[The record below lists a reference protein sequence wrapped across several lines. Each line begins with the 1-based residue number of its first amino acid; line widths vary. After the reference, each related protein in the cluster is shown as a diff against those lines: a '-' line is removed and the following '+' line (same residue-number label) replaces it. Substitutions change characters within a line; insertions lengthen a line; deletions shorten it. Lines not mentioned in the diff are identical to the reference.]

1 MNTVDSTDF
10 KKYSLYKR
18 KWKITVIPRTK
29 FTGEGQDGVQYDPN
43 DAIVLSSS
51 FFKEQ
56 ALHCKFR
63 VQSAVTVPLY
73 GDITIYNLSQKTT
86 DTIVKQGARVVV
98 EAGYENGAFGT
109 IWDANIFHFIEYR
122 ENVVDKILLL
132 HCMQGYDLIKGE
144 FIMGHVTQPEN
155 NDKGRF
161 NFMTQQINLNAE
173 TSPPATIK
181 NNKTSWKPETVFK
194 APMDYARYCA
204 DNVAGQCITADSTQ
218 QFKLTIG
225 NFLNEIEAINAIP
238 YGSEIEISP
247 ETGLIGIPSKVPKG
261 VSFKCLLDPR
271 LKHMR
276 PEQQIRITH
285 TETRMTPQIF
295 GQGTP
300 PLFSNDGR
308 YRLISVTHTG
318 DTRGQDWYSECEA
331 WVNPDM
337 QALAGT
343 GAMTVN
349 VR

>member
-1 MNTVDSTDF
+1 MTMDSTDF
-10 KKYSLYKR
+10 KKFSLYKR
-18 KWKITVIPRTK
+18 AWRITVIPRK
-29 FTGEGQDGVQYDPN
+29 SFQGADIRGVQYNED

-51 FFKEQ
+51 FFDEQ

-73 GDITIYNLSQKTT
+73 GDVTIYNLSQKMTN
-86 DTIVKQGARVVV
+86 TIVHDGARVVI
-98 EAGYENGAFGT
+98 EAGYENGAFGK
-109 IWDANIFHFIEYR
+109 IWDANIFHFIERR
-122 ENVVDKILLL
+122 ENVVDRILTL
-132 HCMQGYDLIKGE
+132 HCIQGYDIIKSG
-144 FIMGHVTQPEN
+144 FVMGHVTQAEN
-155 NDKGRF
+155 NDEGRF
-161 NFMTQQINLNAE
+161 NFITQQLKLDAE
-173 TSPPATIK
+173 TSPPVTTK
-181 NNKTSWKPETVFK
+181 NKTISWKSEAIFGDGATYLRSRANDVWGQLIS
-194 APMDYARYCA
+194 A
-204 DNVAGQCITADSTQ
+204 DGTKPLKV
-218 QFKLTIG
+218 TIG
-225 NFLNEIEAINAIP
+225 DFLNEISADK
-238 YGSEIEISP
+238 EIEISP
-247 ETGLIGIPSKVPKG
+247 KTGLIGIPSQVPKG

-337 QALAGT
+337 QVLAGT

-349 VR
+349 K

>member
-1 MNTVDSTDF
+1 MSIDSTNF
-10 KKYSLYKR
+10 KKFSLYKR
-18 KWKITVIPRTK
+18 AWRISVIPRK
-29 FTGEGQDGVQYDPN
+29 SYTGTSQSGTQYNTD

-51 FFKEQ
+51 FYGEQ

-73 GDITIYNLSQKTT
+73 GDIILYNLSQKTT
-86 DTIVKQGARVVV
+86 DTIVNEGARVVV

-109 IWDANIFHFIEYR
+109 IWDANIFHFIEHR
-122 ENVVDKILLL
+122 ENIVDKILTL
-132 HCMQGYDLIKGE
+132 HCMQGYDIIKGG
-144 FIMGHVTQPEN
+144 FIMAHVTQPEN
-155 NDKGRF
+155 DDEGRF
-161 NFMTQQINLNAE
+161 NFMTRQLEINAE
-173 TSPPATIK
+173 HSPPATTK
-181 NNKTSWKPETVFK
+181 NKTKSWKSETVFK
-194 APMDYARYCA
+194 NGIDYAKYCA
-204 DNVAGQCITADSTQ
+204 DNVMGQCCAEDGTQ
-218 QFKLTIG
+218 MFKLTIG
-225 NFLNEIEAINAIP
+225 NFLNEISSDKEL
-238 YGSEIEISP
+238 EISP
-247 ETGLIGIPSKVPKG
+247 ETGLIGIPSRVPKG